1 MDVRAMEFGEGSFDT
16 VIDKACFDSV
26 VVLFVVIFS
35 VVRAPMPMHK
45 KCWVKSIGFWQQMAN
60 T

>member
-35 VVRAPMPMHK
+35 VVRAPMPMLK
-45 KCWVKSIGFWQQMAN
+45 KCWVKSIGF
-60 T
+60 